1 MAAVE
6 VQVPPGLYEG
16 DTFVV
21 STADG
26 QEFNVIV
33 PPGCAEGS
41 LLTVAVPPMGG
52 PQPFEVQ
59 VPDGLLAGDAF
70 LVAMENGQE
79 LEVFVPDGCQGGDI
93 ILVDLPAPPSQPPSL
108 PPSQPPSQ
116 PVSRRGSA
124 IEDPRDGSFNRA
136 RRPSATG
143 EPTSPVNRGPV
154 YNPFGASSNG
164 GASSSG
170 PVKEPN
176 LEPAKKGRG
185 LNLALNIGGGL
196 SLNLAIGHQGKYP
209 NGSSVEVL
217 RNDGEWSLAVV
228 KDYDWRGVTYT
239 VMLPDRRLKYFVEEE
254 DLRKPELET
263 ARG

>member
-1 MAAVE
+1 
-6 VQVPPGLYEG
+6 
-16 DTFVV
+16 
-21 STADG
+21 
-26 QEFNVIV
+26 
-33 PPGCAEGS
+33 
-41 LLTVAVPPMGG
+41 MGG
-52 PQPFEVQ
+52 MTRPR
-59 VPDGLLAGDAF
+59 
-70 LVAMENGQE
+70 
-79 LEVFVPDGCQGGDI
+79 
-93 ILVDLPAPPSQPPSL
+93 
-108 PPSQPPSQ
+108 PSQ

-136 RRPSATG
+136 CRPSATG

-154 YNPFGASSNG
+154 YNPFGTSSNG